1 MVLNLPLLFVSALF
15 FLALVSAFY
24 LGAHLLANTALR
36 LGQSRLSHAAR
47 KRVLMTALVL
57 PPLLALVPTVGGATL
72 RHSHLSPAVEHHSMA
87 CEEMFTSLFSGPS
100 PLGLT
105 PAATQALGAAVNGLS
120 WMLALVGGFLFLRL
134 ILATLQLERGLTPYL
149 APPSAKLA
157 ASLAR
162 AQRALP
168 GLNPARFFECA
179 IPAGYSSVLGL
190 RRVRCVL
197 SRTFVAE
204 ATDAELDAVVAHEAS
219 HMRARDVPAT
229 LLIGALNCFFFALRP
244 VRLLA
249 RRWREEAELACD
261 DAAVLATRAPLAMAS
276 AILRASGRPVTPS
289 HLTHALPA
297 AVMPFADEAACA
309 PEKRIERLLLQAKSV
324 ALPVTTEPPAQVW
337 GGWLVTLLLAGLG
350 AAVLHSAQMVC
361 FAHCSLEAVARLL
374 P

>member
-1 MVLNLPLLFVSALF
+1 MAWNPPLVLVSALF

-24 LGAHLLANTALR
+24 VGAYVLAGALLR
-36 LGQSRLSHAAR
+36 LGKSRLSHAAH

-57 PPLLALVPTVGGATL
+57 PPLLALVPTLGGATL

-105 PAATQALGAAVNGLS
+105 PAATQILGAVVNGLS
-120 WMLALVGGFLFLRL
+120 WLLALVGGFLFCRL
-134 ILATLQLERGLTPYL
+134 VLATLQLERGLAPYL
-149 APPSAKLA
+149 SPPSAKLA
-157 ASLAR
+157 ASLVR
-162 AQRALP
+162 VQRALP
-168 GLNPARFFECA
+168 GLNPGRFFECA

-204 ATDAELDAVVAHEAS
+204 ATGPELDAVVAHEAS
-219 HMRARDVPAT
+219 HMRARDMPAT

-249 RRWREEAELACD
+249 RKWREEAELACD

-276 AILRASGRPVTPS
+276 AILRASGRPVTTS

-297 AVMPFADEAACA
+297 AVMPFADEAACP
-309 PEKRIERLLLQAKSV
+309 PEKRIERLLLQAKSA
-324 ALPVTTEPPAQVW
+324 ALPVTTEPAAQVF
-337 GGWLVTLLLAGLG
+337 GGWLVTALLAGLG
-350 AAVLHSAQMVC
+350 FLILHSAQVVC